1 MTNEELKKKIVDILR
16 GNIEYELHYFP
27 DDNHTEV
34 EFDYDKL
41 ADVLLSAGFISLK
54 ASAEMAREACDILRH
69 IKDDEIKC
77 ICEERGAFAR
87 RAEVA
92 ERALKD
98 ITEVLPCSVCPYG
111 YDGLSR
117 QCDLD
122 TRTCL
127 ENCLRIAKGKL
138 AEEGRDEIS
147 LNQHTT

>member
-1 MTNEELKKKIVDILR
+1 MLTREQEQQVERTVEKTGNVKGLEYIQRLKNELRSKVDYIH
-16 GNIEYELHYFP
+16 EQ
-27 DDNHTEV
+27 
-34 EFDYDKL
+34 
-41 ADVLLSAGFISLK
+41 
-54 ASAEMAREACDILRH
+54 
-69 IKDDEIKC
+69 DEI
-77 ICEERGAFAR
+77 IDDYRH

-111 YDGLSR
+111 FDGLSR

-122 TRTCL
+122 TGTCL
-127 ENCLRIAKGKL
+127 ENCMRIAEEKL